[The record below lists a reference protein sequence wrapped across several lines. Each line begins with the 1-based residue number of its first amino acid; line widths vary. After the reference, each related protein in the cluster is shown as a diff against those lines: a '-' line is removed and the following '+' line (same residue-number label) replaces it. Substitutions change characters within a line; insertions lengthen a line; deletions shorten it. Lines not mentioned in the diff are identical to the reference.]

1 MYDINTAP
9 PEPRDRPMQW
19 LSVVILALLVLIIV
33 AQMGINAG
41 WIPAGW
47 RP

>member
-1 MYDINTAP
+1 MYDINTEP
-9 PEPRDRPMQW
+9 PKARDPVSRW